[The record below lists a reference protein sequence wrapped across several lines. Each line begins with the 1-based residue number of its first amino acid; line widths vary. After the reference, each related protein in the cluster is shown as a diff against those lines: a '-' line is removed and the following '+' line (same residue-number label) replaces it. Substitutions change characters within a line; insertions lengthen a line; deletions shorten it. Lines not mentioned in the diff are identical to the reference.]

1 MGSNSSSGGSGNNNS
16 EKKESPKKK
25 SANKTPSSRPTMAN
39 VAGPTKKTYATPR
52 TLSDPREKNDT
63 AAKMSLFREQGATN
77 LKNKKIFTPG
87 AAILSGVGQATSRYN
102 RDYFAN
108 EVLGKGAYKGTT
120 KQDFEKMSRT
130 SQESLYSGYMSGRQ
144 SGKTDAYGRD
154 INKTDRGGNSGGA
167 IRTSGQV
174 VQAPTVTA
182 PTVTAPT
189 VTAPTTAEV
198 SQSAATDAAED
209 NILLRKRR
217 TKSRGRSTTI
227 VTGSTGA
234 TGSLTLGI
242 PSLLG
247 R

>member
-16 EKKESPKKK
+16 
-25 SANKTPSSRPTMAN
+25 ANNIPPSKRKYDVS
-39 VAGPTKKTYATPR
+39 G
-52 TLSDPREKNDT
+52 TLSDPREKDDT

-77 LKNKKIFTPG
+77 LKNTKIFTPG

-108 EVLGKGAYKGTT
+108 EVLGKGAYKETT

-154 INKTDRGGNSGGA
+154 INQTDRGGNSGGA
-167 IRTSGQV
+167 IGTSGQV
-174 VQAPTVTA
+174 VQ
-182 PTVTAPT
+182 APT

-198 SQSAATDAAED
+198 SQSAATDATED

-217 TKSRGRSTTI
+217 TKARGRSLTIATTP
-227 VTGSTGA
+227 TGA
-234 TGSLTLGI
+234 TSSLTLGR

-247 R
+247 RA

>member
-16 EKKESPKKK
+16 
-25 SANKTPSSRPTMAN
+25 ANNVPPSKRKYDVS
-39 VAGPTKKTYATPR
+39 G
-52 TLSDPREKNDT
+52 TLSDPREKDDT

-77 LKNKKIFTPG
+77 LKNTKFYTPTT
-87 AAILSGVGQATSRYN
+87 AILAGVGQATSRYN

-144 SGKTDAYGRD
+144 SGKTDAYGNPVPQGD
-154 INKTDRGGNSGGA
+154 NGGA
-167 IRTSGQV
+167 IGTSGQV
-174 VQAPTVTA
+174 VQ
-182 PTVTAPT
+182 APT

-198 SQSAATDAAED
+198 SQSAATDAVED
-209 NILLRKRR
+209 NILLRKR
-217 TKSRGRSTTI
+217 KAKARGRSLTI
-227 VTGSTGA
+227 QTGPTGLQ
-234 TGSLTLGI
+234 TNGSLTLGR

-247 R
+247 RA